1 MAVCVGMEL
10 PVDLVICNNCGIIV
24 QLSDRRKRNTIPNY
38 CHADSQWNFYFTN
51 EWLDRFAW
59 DEDHKRPPQL
69 LQITRSTGNSVP
81 VRRVPKVLL

>member
-51 EWLDRFAW
+51 E
-59 DEDHKRPPQL
+59 
-69 LQITRSTGNSVP
+69 
-81 VRRVPKVLL
+81 